1 MEAGGGPGVA
11 CSARSPLSA
20 HSVQASPIG
29 GAKGLCANPLD
40 QPSPWSSPSSTVYDS
55 SAVRLL
61 TTEKICR
68 AKEARDHPRVSEGV
82 EGRCKLS
89 PRGWEGSVKAE
100 RGWRVM
106 FQARVKAS
114 WRAMNP
120 NPNPHLGQ
128 SK

>member
-1 MEAGGGPGVA
+1 MV
-11 CSARSPLSA
+11 L
-20 HSVQASPIG
+20 
-29 GAKGLCANPLD
+29 
-40 QPSPWSSPSSTVYDS
+40 PSSTVYDS

-61 TTEKICR
+61 ITEKICR

-89 PRGWEGSVKAE
+89 PRTREGSVKVE
-100 RGWRVM
+100 RGWGNVPGPGKG
-106 FQARVKAS
+106 QLEGDEP
-114 WRAMNP
+114 WAMNP